1 MILKCK
7 DQNGVFAKK
16 KKKRK
21 KRKKEKGKKK
31 ERVQNSTLFVYL
43 TVSSYLLPLL
53 PKLSTLNTLT

>member
-1 MILKCK
+1 MTLKCK
-7 DQNGVFAKK
+7 DQNGVFAQKK

-21 KRKKEKGKKK
+21 KKK

>member
-1 MILKCK
+1 M
-7 DQNGVFAKK
+7 VFSL

-21 KRKKEKGKKK
+21 KKKKEKEKKK

>member
-1 MILKCK
+1 M
-7 DQNGVFAKK
+7 VFSLKK
-16 KKKRK
+16 KEKKK
-21 KRKKEKGKKK
+21 EKRKKE

>member
-7 DQNGVFAKK
+7 DQNGVFAQKK
-16 KKKRK
+16 KKK
-21 KRKKEKGKKK
+21 EKK